1 MLEYFLSLLIL
12 TGAIFTFIGSLG
24 LVRLK
29 DLYTRLH
36 GPTKAT
42 TLGVGSLLIASA
54 IYFSTY
60 GEKISLHEVLITFFL
75 FITAPVSAHLLA
87 KAALH
92 LDLSSLAEI
101 PEKEAVDQ
109 ETPEEKDTASKT
121 EKTEETEVDQ
131 KADIVSAP
139 ESAESTETK
148 LTTETPQTTD
158 QTKS

>member
-1 MLEYFLSLLIL
+1 MLEYFLSFLIL

-42 TLGVGSLLIASA
+42 TLGVGSLLIASTL
-54 IYFSTY
+54 YFSTHTE
-60 GEKISLHEVLITFFL
+60 GVSLHEILITLFL

-92 LDLSSLAEI
+92 LSLPSLARMAEQDAI
-101 PEKEAVDQ
+101 END
-109 ETPEEKDTASKT
+109 ASNKT
-121 EKTEETEVDQ
+121 ETTEVEEAEEVNETA
-131 KADIVSAP
+131 KATTPAGP
-139 ESAESTETK
+139 EQATETHHK
-148 LTTETPQTTD
+148 PNL
-158 QTKS
+158 KK